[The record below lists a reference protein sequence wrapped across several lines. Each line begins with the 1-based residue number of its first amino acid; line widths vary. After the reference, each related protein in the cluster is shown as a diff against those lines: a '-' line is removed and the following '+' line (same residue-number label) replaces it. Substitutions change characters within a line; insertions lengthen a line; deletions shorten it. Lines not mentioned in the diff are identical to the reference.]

1 MTGRNVMPLSDD
13 LRSEL
18 AAIAPKRGCCR
29 LAEISALF
37 HSAGTIHLR
46 GRGEIALHLDLATSG
61 VARRAFS
68 LLREL
73 GIHSEIRTYSRRAF
87 DRATRYQLHVTGDEA
102 ALGMLVEAGVL
113 DARHAP
119 LERPPKRVVG
129 RACCRGA
136 YLRGALL
143 GGGSLS
149 GPRSPHLELR
159 TTSLEGAEF
168 LRTVAAASDVT
179 VGVLDRGRHAVAYA
193 KGFDAIEAVLSA
205 AGAADTVLAFEE
217 RSVVAAARG
226 EANRLANADHANL
239 VRTSRAAQ
247 KQLEAVRA
255 LQAAGVLERLP
266 DRLYEVARLRLRHPT
281 LPLREL
287 AAKCD
292 PPSTKA
298 SVHRRLKKL
307 QELAGP

>member
-1 MTGRNVMPLSDD
+1 MPLSDD

-87 DRATRYQLHVTGDEA
+87 DRATRYQLHVTGNPA
-102 ALGMLVEAGVL
+102 ALAMLVEAGVL
-113 DARHAP
+113 DPRHAP

-129 RACCRGA
+129 RSCCRGA

-168 LRTVAAASDVT
+168 LRSVAAQGDVT
-179 VGVLDRGRHAVAYA
+179 VSVLDRGRHAVAYA

-205 AGAADTVLAFEE
+205 AGAGDTVLAFEE
-217 RSVVAAARG
+217 RSIVAAARG

-247 KQLEAVRA
+247 EQLEAVRA
-255 LQAAGVLERLP
+255 LEAAGPLERLP

-298 SVHRRLKKL
+298 SVHRRLRKL
-307 QELAGP
+307 AELAGA

>member
-1 MTGRNVMPLSDD
+1 MTLSDD

-73 GIHSEIRTYSRRAF
+73 DIHSEIRTYSRRAF

-113 DARHAP
+113 DSRHAP

-168 LRTVAAASDVT
+168 LRSVAAADDVT
-179 VGVLDRGRHAVAYA
+179 VSVLDRGRHAVAYA
-193 KGFDAIEAVLSA
+193 KGVVAFEAVLSA
-205 AGAADTVLAFEE
+205 AGAGDTVLAFEE
-217 RSVVAAARG
+217 RSIVAAARG

-247 KQLEAVRA
+247 QQLEAVRA
-255 LQAAGVLERLP
+255 LEGAGALERLP
-266 DRLYEVARLRLRHPT
+266 DRLQEVARLRLRHPT

-298 SVHRRLKKL
+298 SVHRRFKRV
-307 QELAGP
+307 QDLARLLVSDL

>member
-1 MTGRNVMPLSDD
+1 
-13 LRSEL
+13 
-18 AAIAPKRGCCR
+18 
-29 LAEISALF
+29 
-37 HSAGTIHLR
+37 
-46 GRGEIALHLDLATSG
+46 
-61 VARRAFS
+61 

-87 DRATRYQLHVTGDEA
+87 DRATRYQLHVTGNEA
-102 ALGMLVEAGVL
+102 ALAMFVEAGVL
-113 DARHAP
+113 DPRHAP

-159 TTSLEGAEF
+159 TTSLDGAEF
-168 LRTVAAASDVT
+168 LRSVAAASDVT
-179 VGVLDRGRHAVAYA
+179 LSVLDRGRHAAAYA

-205 AGAADTVLAFEE
+205 AGAGDAVLAFEE
-217 RSVVAAARG
+217 RSIVAAARG

-247 KQLEAVRA
+247 EQLEAVRA
-255 LQAAGVLERLP
+255 LQATGALERLP

-298 SVHRRLKKL
+298 SVHRRFKKL
-307 QELAGP
+307 GELVSNL

>member
-1 MTGRNVMPLSDD
+1 MPLSED

-18 AAIAPKRGCCR
+18 AAIAPTRGCCR

-37 HSAGTIHLR
+37 HSAGSVHLR

-73 GIHSEIRTYSRRAF
+73 GIHSEIRTYSRRSF
-87 DRATRYQLHVTGDEA
+87 DRGTRYQLHVPGDEA
-102 ALGMLVEAGVL
+102 ALAVLVEAGVL
-113 DARHAP
+113 DSRHAP
-119 LERPPKRVVG
+119 VERPPKRVVG

-149 GPRSPHLELR
+149 GPAGPHLELR

-168 LRTVAAASDVT
+168 LRSVVAADDVKL
-179 VGVLDRGRHAVAYA
+179 GVLDRGRHAIAYA
-193 KGFDAIEAVLSA
+193 KGLDSIESVLSS
-205 AGAADTVLAFEE
+205 AGAGDTVLAFEE
-217 RSVVAAARG
+217 RSIVAAARG

-247 KQLEAVRA
+247 EQLEAVRA
-255 LQAAGVLERLP
+255 LQREGGLERLP
-266 DRLYEVARLRLRHPT
+266 DRLHEVALLRLRHPT

-287 AAKCD
+287 AAKCE
-292 PPSTKA
+292 PPTTKA
-298 SVHRRLKKL
+298 SVHRRLSKL
-307 QELAGP
+307 QEYVGYRK

>member
-1 MTGRNVMPLSDD
+1 MLSDD

-18 AAIAPKRGCCR
+18 AAIAPERGCCR

-73 GIHSEIRTYSRRAF
+73 GIRSEIRTYSRRAF
-87 DRATRYQLHVTGDEA
+87 DRATRYQLHVTGDEP
-102 ALGMLVEAGVL
+102 ALGVLVEAGVL
-113 DARHAP
+113 DSRHAP

-136 YLRGALL
+136 YFRGALL

-168 LRTVAAASDVT
+168 LRAVAAASDVT
-179 VGVLDRGRHAVAYA
+179 LGVLDRGRHALAYA

-205 AGAADTVLAFEE
+205 AGAGDTVLAFEE
-217 RSVVAAARG
+217 RSVVAGARG

-247 KQLEAVRA
+247 EQLEAVRT
-255 LQAAGVLERLP
+255 LQATGPLERLP

-287 AAKCD
+287 AARCD

-307 QELAGP
+307 GDLAGP